1 MKDMKYIVKENKKM
15 LTVHV
20 CIVRKI
26 CRNSCCCR
34 ISVQQK
40 TNTAESCY
48 YGFEVMFSDLLI
60 VNQTTYMLALN
71 QAVSLF

>member
-1 MKDMKYIVKENKKM
+1 MKDMKYIIKENKKM

-34 ISVQQK
+34 ISVQQRPIQPNLA
-40 TNTAESCY
+40 TMVLRSCSVTY
-48 YGFEVMFSDLLI
+48 LLCI
-60 VNQTTYMLALN
+60 RLPIC
-71 QAVSLF
+71 